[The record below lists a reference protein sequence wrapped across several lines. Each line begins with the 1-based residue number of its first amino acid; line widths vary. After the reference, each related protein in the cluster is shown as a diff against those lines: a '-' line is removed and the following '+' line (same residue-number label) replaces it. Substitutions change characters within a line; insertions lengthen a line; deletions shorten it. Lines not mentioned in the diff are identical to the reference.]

1 MRDHTGA
8 GGGGDT
14 EKSPEAKLE
23 ELYRLLGPYRKVILA
38 FSGGVDSTFLL
49 RVLKEDPDRQLLAVT
64 ALSSTYPQ
72 RQRQEARELAHSIG
86 VAHLEIETDEIRL
99 DGFRGNPPDRCYYC
113 KRELFSRLEALRLER
128 GYDIVMDGSN
138 YDDTADYRPGMRAC
152 KELKVISP
160 LQECGMTKADIR
172 HLSRTLGLPTWDK
185 PSFACLS
192 SRFPYGTEITEGA
205 LRQID
210 RCEGFL
216 AERIKGHVRVR
227 YHGPVARIEVE
238 PWAIPHVLALREEII
253 EFFTTQGF
261 TYVTLDLEGYRTGS
275 MNEVLLPGRERDG
288 RL

>member
-1 MRDHTGA
+1 
-8 GGGGDT
+8 
-14 EKSPEAKLE
+14 
-23 ELYRLLGPYRKVILA
+23 
-38 FSGGVDSTFLL
+38 
-49 RVLKEDPDRQLLAVT
+49 
-64 ALSSTYPQ
+64 
-72 RQRQEARELAHSIG
+72 
-86 VAHLEIETDEIRL
+86 
-99 DGFRGNPPDRCYYC
+99 
-113 KRELFSRLEALRLER
+113 
-128 GYDIVMDGSN
+128 
-138 YDDTADYRPGMRAC
+138 
-152 KELKVISP
+152 
-160 LQECGMTKADIR
+160 MTKADIR